1 MKTYESNRRTAWW
14 SNDSVYY
21 DSCRTLCGD
30 GVFAKPLA
38 VLMQAPQEALMLTSV
53 YVRICGGGIFFI
65 VAYNV
70 LSAIF
75 RGLGDSRSPLI
86 FVMVA
91 CVVNVVGDL
100 VLVAGFHLDAAG
112 AAIATVL
119 AQAVSVVLAL
129 LMLKRRQLPFKI
141 TKKISELIVNVKD
154 S

>member
-1 MKTYESNRRTAWW
+1 
-14 SNDSVYY
+14 
-21 DSCRTLCGD
+21 
-30 GVFAKPLA
+30 
-38 VLMQAPQEALMLTSV
+38 MQAPQEALMLTSV
-53 YVRICGGGIFFI
+53 YVRICGEVFSLSLLITFFLPYSEGWET
-65 VAYNV
+65 A
-70 LSAIF
+70 
-75 RGLGDSRSPLI
+75 GLLI

-154 S
+154 SDSWNSSCASGISYPDVISCTVCIYK